1 MKTSVWGNHAWNFL
15 HACAYEYPASPT
27 EGDKQAAANLF
38 RSLGHMLP
46 CKDCCRNYQQEVKE
60 DPVEKHLGSRDELLA
75 WLLRLHN
82 KVNRRLGKATLTA
95 EQLHEKYA
103 NQGCEVDSFLAA
115 PCGGKTEA
123 TAATAD
129 IGGANLLLGVGALA
143 LVGVVVFSAMRSK
156 NE

>member
-15 HACAYEYPASPT
+15 HACAYEYPAKPT
-27 EGDKQAAANLF
+27 EGDKRAAANLF

-46 CKDCCRNYQQEVKE
+46 CKDCCRNYQREVKE
-60 DPVEKHLGSRDELLA
+60 DPVEEPLGSRDELLA

-82 KVNRRLGKATLTA
+82 KVNRRLGKPTLTA

-115 PCGGKTEA
+115 PCGGGKSTQAEESP
-123 TAATAD
+123 D
-129 IGGANLLLGVGALA
+129 MGGILLGVGAIA